1 MNELQTIQS
10 ALDQASRR
18 RRSDRALRGFWRGLF
33 VGAILWLL
41 TLAAYKLFPIPG
53 WSLAAAA
60 AAAGLAML
68 AGLVIGGWHK
78 PTVGE
83 TARWIDA
90 RQHLQER
97 LGTALEVAQSPASAE
112 WKTLLLA
119 DASRHA
125 QGLDAR
131 RLLPFHLPTVARW
144 SVLVLAIGAGL
155 GFAPE
160 RRSAQ
165 FFQKEIDKANIKETG
180 KQLAELTKHSLEQRA
195 PALEPTKEALGT
207 VAELAQQLM
216 QQPLTRVEALK
227 DLANATEKL
236 KEEARDLAKNPALK
250 PLEKAARDSGSRGG
264 PNPEA
269 LKKQIDTLQK
279 SLGKGDGADVE
290 KLQKMENALAKAKA
304 AASKLPDKDTPE
316 GKAAREQLAQ
326 SLSQLAQHARDA
338 GLPMDNLE
346 DAIQALQNGN
356 VDQFLKDL
364 TAAGADLGKLQ
375 NMAQAMQ
382 NAQQQMAQL
391 GKDLAEQLK
400 NGQTDAAQQT
410 LQKMTEQLK
419 TGQLTQEQLKKM
431 LAEVSKAVDP
441 AGDYGKV
448 AEHLKNAVQQMQA
461 AKQAGSDAQKAQA
474 NQPAAQALADARAE
488 LDKLA
493 QQLADAQQLSDTI
506 AALERAQQAIATGQ
520 GWGQCKNPGN
530 GFNPKPGQRGTGA
543 SGVGTWTEDETGW
556 TYYPDKVP
564 QDPVDNSGV
573 QRPDM
578 AGKGQSERDESLNS
592 ALKPTKVKGQM
603 APGGPMPNITLKGVS
618 IKGTSKVDFQEA
630 ATAAQTEAQSA
641 LNQDQ
646 VPRAYRGAVRDYFD
660 DLKK

>member
-18 RRSDRALRGFWRGLF
+18 RRLDRALWGFWRGLF
-33 VGAILWLL
+33 IGAILWLL
-41 TLAAYKLFPIPG
+41 TLAAYKLFPIPV

-78 PTVGE
+78 LSVAE

-97 LGTALEVAQSPASAE
+97 LGTALEVAASPASAE

-125 QGLDAR
+125 QELDAR

-165 FFQKEIDKANIKETG
+165 FFQKEIDKANIKEAG

-236 KEEARDLAKNPALK
+236 KEEARDLPKNPALK

-269 LKKQIDTLQK
+269 LQK
-279 SLGKGDGADVE
+279 PLGKGDGADVE
-290 KLQKMENALAKAKA
+290 KLQKMENALNKAKA
-304 AASKLPDKDTPE
+304 AAAKLPDKDTPE
-316 GKAAREQLAQ
+316 GKAAREQLEQ
-326 SLSQLAQHARDA
+326 SLGQLAQQARDA

-364 TAAGADLGKLQ
+364 AEAGADLEKLQ
-375 NMAQAMQ
+375 NMAAAMQ
-382 NAQQQMAQL
+382 NAQKQLAQL
-391 GKDLAEQLK
+391 GKDLGEQLK
-400 NGQTDAAQQT
+400 NGQTAAAQET
-410 LQKMTEQLK
+410 MKKMVDQLK
-419 TGQLTQEQLKKM
+419 NGQVPQEQLEK
-431 LAEVSKAVDP
+431 LLEEVSKAVGP

-448 AEHLKNAVQQMQA
+448 AEHLKDAVKQMQQA
-461 AKQAGSDAQKAQA
+461 QQAGSDAQKAQA
-474 NQPAAQALADARAE
+474 NQQAAQALADARDE

-493 QQLADAQQLSDTI
+493 QQLADARQLADTI

-520 GWGQCKNPGN
+520 GWGQGNKPGG
-530 GFNPKPGQRGTGA
+530 GFNPGQGQRGTGA

-573 QRPDM
+573 QRPDT
-578 AGKGQSERDESLNS
+578 AGKGLSERDDSLNT
-592 ALKPTKVKGQM
+592 ALKPTKVKGQLT
-603 APGGPMPNITLKGVS
+603 PGNQMPSITLKGVS